1 MGGIRRLALGISAS
15 LAIISVSLMVAE
27 KTITAEAWALLL
39 LAPIPAG
46 FAMTRHVNEP
56 SSGSDLVSDW
66 TDDADVLEDGGVG
79 DPTESGFDIPVL

>member
-1 MGGIRRLALGISAS
+1 LALGISAS

>member
-1 MGGIRRLALGISAS
+1 MDRIRRLALVISAS
-15 LAIISVSLMVAE
+15 LAIISVALMIVE

-46 FAMTRHVNEP
+46 FAMTRHVNEL
-56 SSGSDLVSDW
+56 SSGSGLVGDW
-66 TDDADVLEDGGVG
+66 ADDADEVEDGGIG

>member
-1 MGGIRRLALGISAS
+1 MALGISAS

>member
-15 LAIISVSLMVAE
+15 LAIISVSLMIAE

-66 TDDADVLEDGGVG
+66 TDDSDVLEDGGVG

>member
-1 MGGIRRLALGISAS
+1 MEAIRWLALGISTS
-15 LAIISVSLMVAE
+15 LATISVALMIVE

-56 SSGSDLVSDW
+56 SSRTEVASDW
-66 TDDADVLEDGGVG
+66 ADDADIVEDGGVG
-79 DPTESGFDIPVL
+79 DPAEAGFDIPVL

>member
-1 MGGIRRLALGISAS
+1 MGGIRGLALGISAS

>member
-15 LAIISVSLMVAE
+15 LAIISVSLMIAE

-56 SSGSDLVSDW
+56 PTVSDLVSDW
-66 TDDADVLEDGGVG
+66 TDDADVVEDGGVG